1 MHPLNCYCVWVFK
14 KHYLR
19 KYASRK
25 SSPYFRC
32 EATSKIEGCDCEVKI
47 TINKKRDRFEKSVFI
62 GNVNHKTGALDFRQ
76 MKGEK
81 RSLEKRTYNSN
92 INVPPSKIF
101 KEKIS
106 NIDAEVYVSRN
117 SNDCGT
123 SIVHQ
128 NMKNKVKKQKTSL
141 TNIYSDLMTLQ
152 EELRKQR

>member
-1 MHPLNCYCVWVFK
+1 M
-14 KHYLR
+14 
-19 KYASRK
+19 
-25 SSPYFRC
+25 
-32 EATSKIEGCDCEVKI
+32 KI
-47 TINKKRDRFEKSVFI
+47 TINKKRNRFEKSVFI
-62 GNVNHKTGALDFRQ
+62 GNVNHKT
-76 MKGEK
+76 GEK